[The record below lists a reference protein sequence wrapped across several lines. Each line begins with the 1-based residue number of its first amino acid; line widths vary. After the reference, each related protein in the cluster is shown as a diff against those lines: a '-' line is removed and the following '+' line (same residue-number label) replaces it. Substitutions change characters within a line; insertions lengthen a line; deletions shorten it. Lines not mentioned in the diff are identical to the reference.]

1 VSGDPYLDDV
11 RRQLGKLK
19 TLAER
24 AMAQIGDEAFFH
36 TLDAEANSVA
46 LIVKHL
52 AGNMR
57 SRWTDFLTADG
68 EKPDRGRDEEFER
81 RGSDDRAALM
91 ARWEDGWGRL
101 LAAVEPLAAADLG
114 RTVTI
119 RGEPHTV
126 LQAIDRQ
133 LVHYAYHVGQIVL
146 LAKHHAGAAWTSLS
160 IPRGRSAD
168 FDVSKEGRPYT
179 VGPAAGDPEPR

>member
-1 VSGDPYLDDV
+1 MSGDPYLDDV

-19 TLAER
+19 SLAER
-24 AMAQIGDEAFFH
+24 AMEQIDDDAFFH

-91 ARWEDGWGRL
+91 ARWEDGWRRL
-101 LAAVEPLAAADLG
+101 FAAVEPLAAGDLG

-119 RGEPHTV
+119 RGEPHSV

-133 LVHYAYHVGQIVL
+133 LVHYAYHVGQIAL
-146 LAKHHAGAAWTSLS
+146 LAKHHAGSGWKSLS
-160 IPRGRSAD
+160 IPRGGSAA
-168 FDVSKEGRPYT
+168 FEVSKEGRPYT